1 MVCAT
6 THERQK
12 KLSTHEPSN
21 YYTPIE
27 QTMYRLRTVW
37 EGVGGVWGEEWGGE
51 EVGGGGEAR
60 AGEGE
65 HVGPR
70 CGHSAI
76 LDLNRES
83 CHRPEKLGSAVGV
96 KICARMLKAQL
107 MHTNANEFPLKAHL
121 TFAH

>member
-1 MVCAT
+1 MGWGG
-6 THERQK
+6 
-12 KLSTHEPSN
+12 SGG
-21 YYTPIE
+21 
-27 QTMYRLRTVW
+27 RLGLCGGGG
-37 EGVGGVWGEEWGGE
+37 GVGGVWGEEWGGE

-65 HVGPR
+65 HVGP
-70 CGHSAI
+70 CCEHSAI

-83 CHRPEKLGSAVGV
+83 CHRPEKLGSAVGI

-121 TFAH
+121 CPLNGRSAGFW